1 MRLMRVYM
9 RASRRGRKANRIRGL
24 QRRSEVQRAGGQ
36 TNCIGPFSPSI
47 FRHPCTMFL
56 QSNVP
61 VRLGSQQSL
70 SRVTSSDGL
79 AGGGAQGIRRDRAD
93 VLHTLGIRVK
103 PSANCRFTRPGAKRV
118 VLGMYSQLW

>member
-1 MRLMRVYM
+1 MRVNV

-24 QRRSEVQRAGGQ
+24 QRRSEVRRAGGQ
-36 TNCIGPFSPSI
+36 PNGIGHAPPSI
-47 FRHPCTMFL
+47 FGTRVPCFYNQMF
-56 QSNVP
+56 QSDSAVG
-61 VRLGSQQSL
+61 RSQQSL

-103 PSANCRFTRPGAKRV
+103 PSGYPASAN
-118 VLGMYSQLW
+118 